1 MVVEEQEQEQSNDD
15 AAAFA
20 VVRPITKTPTNMLR
34 VFETLVA
41 QPRMTTKE
49 LAKHLD
55 LSVQAVRAAI
65 HSLEKLH
72 CIEQVAGVRNYH
84 ARTYAATE
92 GAAPPKDGRGRRK
105 GRKGV
110 APV

>member
-1 MVVEEQEQEQSNDD
+1 MVVEEEQAEDVV
-15 AAAFA
+15 AFA
-20 VVRPITKTPTNMLR
+20 VVAPFTKAPTNMLR

-41 QPRMTTKE
+41 SPRMTTKE

-72 CIEQVAGVRNYH
+72 CIEQVPGVRNYH